1 MSASAIRMG
10 RAYVEIGADSRK
22 FFGALSKVNGAVKA
36 MGASIASA
44 GAKLGAAGLSAA
56 APFAASIRSGAA
68 YQDQLLGIKAS
79 TGATAEQLQAVDEAA
94 MKLSADMGIG
104 PAAIAASFQELLKA
118 GMPLQQVL
126 DGAGQSATEF
136 AKVGGLEMA
145 QAAVVMSDAM
155 NIFGVTAKTAVDTLS
170 AAADSSSTNIAEVVE
185 AFSNVG
191 AIAASANQSITTVS
205 AALAILGNN
214 AVKGGEAG
222 TALKS
227 MMLPI
232 VSGSDG
238 AAAALAKVGLTL
250 SDFRDASGTM
260 LPLGQAMDVVKNAI
274 GGLGKEAQDAA
285 LLDIFGSYGMKAAT
299 ILMKEGAA
307 GFQRMEQTM
316 GSASS
321 VGNKFGDIM
330 SGLSGS
336 GSKLMA
342 AIERLAIAVSN
353 ALAPSLTEAATSISD
368 VIERATEFVKAN
380 QGAVLVA
387 AKLAAGAAAIGG
399 AMIALGTAMMLGS
412 SAVALFLKPLGLI
425 SGVGLGAT
433 GAVLSLTRSVVMMA
447 ATGVASAATFAAS
460 MAGTALSGVVTFAR
474 SGITALASY
483 AARSAALL
491 ALSAVAPLEM
501 AASYVAS
508 TASVIAASVSQGAAA
523 TARAAATG
531 ITALAGMASTAV
543 ASVARSAQIIAA
555 SMAQAASAAASSLV
569 GMASTAVAS
578 VARSAQIIAASMAQ
592 AASAA
597 ASSLVGMAAS
607 AVSSAATAAAAM
619 VSSAATSS
627 AAWVAANAT
636 AVVSFVQVRAAAV
649 YAALQSAASFSWL
662 STSAIS
668 SAAASSAAW
677 VANMGRVAASAVAS
691 GAVSMAAFAKTAAAA
706 IAAGAVTTASL
717 LAPFLLVGAAIAAGV
732 AIVYTFRDSLF
743 SAFSGTVEMA
753 QATGNAVLAT
763 SASFAAPFLEWIG
776 GQKMVLDAVE
786 PWIAFVQNVITAA
799 GTNIAIG
806 WEHMWFG
813 MSQTVRTIGAVMM
826 GTIDNFVTPILN
838 LFDEIKLA
846 VSAVAYEI
854 DQATTLSEGTHAKQ
868 KLEREAYVAEVRGG
882 MDKRVKSS
890 GINARLEE
898 AGKEK
903 EIARNEMNA
912 RTGAMQDA
920 ADKTM
925 ADRLQGVEDRR
936 KEREAAAAETAKP
949 KELPSTLATP
959 ITPPPSLPPELAA
972 ASGGI
977 AAAVDL
983 KNESMGSFSALSAG
997 GQGIGS
1003 TAILNKQY
1011 EVQQKMLTALEAMGP
1026 FVA

>member
-1 MSASAIRMG
+1 MG

-170 AAADSSSTNIAEVVE
+170 AAADSSSTTISEVVD
-185 AFSNVG
+185 AFGNVG
-191 AIAASANQSITTVS
+191 AIAASANQSITTMS

-232 VSGSDG
+232 VSGADG
-238 AAAALAKVGLTL
+238 AAEALGKVGLKL
-250 SDFRDASGTM
+250 SDFRDASGLM
-260 LPLGQAMDVVKNAI
+260 LPIGQAMDIVRGAL
-274 GGLGKEAQDAA
+274 GGLNDEAQKAA
-285 LLDIFGSYGMKAAT
+285 LLDIFGSFGMKAAT
-299 ILMKEGAA
+299 ILMKEGEA
-307 GFQRMEQTM
+307 GFKKMEATM
-316 GSASS
+316 SGSSS
-321 VGNKFGDIM
+321 VGVKFGDIM
-330 SGLSGS
+330 SGLSGY

-353 ALAPSLTEAATSISD
+353 ALAPSLTEAATSIAD
-368 VIERATEFVKAN
+368 VIEQATGWVKAN
-380 QGAVLVA
+380 QGAVLIA

-399 AMIALGTAMMLGS
+399 AMIALGTAMMIGS
-412 SAVALFLKPLGLI
+412 TAVGLFLRPLGLV
-425 SGVGLGAT
+425 SSVGLGAT
-433 GAVLSLTRSVVMMA
+433 GAVLSLTRSVVTMA

-460 MAGTALSGVVTFAR
+460 MAGTALASIITFSSSGL
-474 SGITALASY
+474 SALAAY
-483 AARSAALL
+483 VARSAALL
-491 ALSAVAPLEM
+491 ALAAVAPLEM
-501 AASYVAS
+501 AASSSVA
-508 TASVIAASVSQGAAA
+508 
-523 TARAAATG
+523 
-531 ITALAGMASTAV
+531 ALAGMV
-543 ASVARSAQIIAA
+543 
-555 SMAQAASAAASSLV
+555 
-569 GMASTAVAS
+569 
-578 VARSAQIIAASMAQ
+578 
-592 AASAA
+592 
-597 ASSLVGMAAS
+597 AS

-619 VSSAATSS
+619 VSGAATSS
-627 AAWVAANAT
+627 AAWVAANAK

-691 GAVSMAAFAKTAAAA
+691 GAVSVAAFAKTAAAA

-786 PWIAFVQNVITAA
+786 PWIAFIQNVITAA

-826 GTIDNFVTPILN
+826 GMVDNFVTPILN

-868 KLEREAYVAEVRGG
+868 KQQREAYVAEVRGG
-882 MDKRVKSS
+882 MAKRVEGS
-890 GINARLEE
+890 GVNARLEE
-898 AGKEK
+898 AGKQREV
-903 EIARNEMNA
+903 ARGEMNA

-925 ADRLQGVEDRR
+925 GDRLQGVEDRR
-936 KEREAAAAETAKP
+936 KEREAAAAEAAKP
-949 KELPSTLATP
+949 KTLPTTLATP

-977 AAAVDL
+977 AAAVNL

-1003 TAILNKQY
+1003 TVTI
-1011 EVQQKMLTALEAMGP
+1011 QKDQLDMLKKINTTLETLGP

>member
-1 MSASAIRMG
+1 
-10 RAYVEIGADSRK
+10 
-22 FFGALSKVNGAVKA
+22 
-36 MGASIASA
+36 
-44 GAKLGAAGLSAA
+44 
-56 APFAASIRSGAA
+56 
-68 YQDQLLGIKAS
+68 
-79 TGATAEQLQAVDEAA
+79 
-94 MKLSADMGIG
+94 
-104 PAAIAASFQELLKA
+104 
-118 GMPLQQVL
+118 
-126 DGAGQSATEF
+126 
-136 AKVGGLEMA
+136 
-145 QAAVVMSDAM
+145 
-155 NIFGVTAKTAVDTLS
+155 
-170 AAADSSSTNIAEVVE
+170 
-185 AFSNVG
+185 
-191 AIAASANQSITTVS
+191 
-205 AALAILGNN
+205 
-214 AVKGGEAG
+214 
-222 TALKS
+222 
-227 MMLPI
+227 
-232 VSGSDG
+232 
-238 AAAALAKVGLTL
+238 
-250 SDFRDASGTM
+250 
-260 LPLGQAMDVVKNAI
+260 
-274 GGLGKEAQDAA
+274 
-285 LLDIFGSYGMKAAT
+285 
-299 ILMKEGAA
+299 
-307 GFQRMEQTM
+307 
-316 GSASS
+316 
-321 VGNKFGDIM
+321 
-330 SGLSGS
+330 
-336 GSKLMA
+336 
-342 AIERLAIAVSN
+342 
-353 ALAPSLTEAATSISD
+353 
-368 VIERATEFVKAN
+368 
-380 QGAVLVA
+380 
-387 AKLAAGAAAIGG
+387 
-399 AMIALGTAMMLGS
+399 
-412 SAVALFLKPLGLI
+412 
-425 SGVGLGAT
+425 
-433 GAVLSLTRSVVMMA
+433 
-447 ATGVASAATFAAS
+447 
-460 MAGTALSGVVTFAR
+460 
-474 SGITALASY
+474 
-483 AARSAALL
+483 
-491 ALSAVAPLEM
+491 
-501 AASYVAS
+501 
-508 TASVIAASVSQGAAA
+508 
-523 TARAAATG
+523 
-531 ITALAGMASTAV
+531 
-543 ASVARSAQIIAA
+543 
-555 SMAQAASAAASSLV
+555 
-569 GMASTAVAS
+569 
-578 VARSAQIIAASMAQ
+578 
-592 AASAA
+592 
-597 ASSLVGMAAS
+597 
-607 AVSSAATAAAAM
+607 
-619 VSSAATSS
+619 
-627 AAWVAANAT
+627 
-636 AVVSFVQVRAAAV
+636 
-649 YAALQSAASFSWL
+649 
-662 STSAIS
+662 
-668 SAAASSAAW
+668 
-677 VANMGRVAASAVAS
+677 
-691 GAVSMAAFAKTAAAA
+691 MAAFAKTAAAA

>member
-126 DGAGQSATEF
+126 NGAGQAATEF

-232 VSGSDG
+232 ISGSDG
-238 AAAALAKVGLTL
+238 AAEALAKVGLTL

-260 LPLGQAMDVVKNAI
+260 LPLGQAMDVVKQAI

-321 VGNKFGDIM
+321 VGVKFGDIM

-353 ALAPSLTEAATSISD
+353 ALAPSLTEAATSIAD
-368 VIERATEFVKAN
+368 VIEQATEFVKAN
-380 QGAVLVA
+380 QGAVLIA

-399 AMIALGTAMMLGS
+399 AMIALGTSMIIGS
-412 SAVALFLKPLGLI
+412 TAVGLFLKPLGLI

-460 MAGTALSGVVTFAR
+460 MAGTALASIVTFSS
-474 SGITALASY
+474 SGLAALSAY
-483 AARSAALL
+483 VARSAALL
-491 ALSAVAPLEM
+491 ALAAVAPLEL
-501 AASYVAS
+501 AASSSVA
-508 TASVIAASVSQGAAA
+508 
-523 TARAAATG
+523 
-531 ITALAGMASTAV
+531 ALAGMV
-543 ASVARSAQIIAA
+543 
-555 SMAQAASAAASSLV
+555 
-569 GMASTAVAS
+569 
-578 VARSAQIIAASMAQ
+578 
-592 AASAA
+592 
-597 ASSLVGMAAS
+597 AS

-619 VSSAATSS
+619 VSGAATSS

-732 AIVYTFRDSLF
+732 AIVYAFRDSIF

-786 PWIAFVQNVITAA
+786 PWIAFIQNVITAA

-806 WEHMWFG
+806 WEYMWFG
-813 MSQTVRTIGAVMM
+813 MSQTVKTIGAVMM

-854 DQATTLSEGTHAKQ
+854 DQATTLSDTTHAKQ
-868 KLEREAYVAEVRGG
+868 KQEREAYVEKVRGG
-882 MDKRVKSS
+882 MEERTAKS

-898 AGKEK
+898 AGKQREV
-903 EIARNEMNA
+903 ARGEMNA

-925 ADRLQGVEDRR
+925 GDRLKGVEDRR
-936 KEREAAAAETAKP
+936 KEREAAAAEAAKP

-1011 EVQQKMLTALEAMGP
+1011 EVQQKMLTALENMGP

>member
-10 RAYVEIGADSRK
+10 KAYVEIGADSRK

-44 GAKLGAAGLSAA
+44 GAKLGAAGLSAV

-79 TGATAEQLQAVDEAA
+79 TGATAEQLQAVDETA
-94 MKLSADMGIG
+94 MKLSKDMGIG

-118 GMPLQQVL
+118 GMPLEQVL
-126 DGAGQSATEF
+126 NGAGRAATEF
-136 AKVGGLEMA
+136 AKVGGLDMA

-155 NIFGVTAKTAVDTLS
+155 NIFGVSAKTAVDTLS
-170 AAADSSSTNIAEVVE
+170 AAADSSSTTIAEVVD

-191 AIAASANQSITTVS
+191 AIAASSNQSITTMS

-232 VSGSDG
+232 VSGADG
-238 AAAALAKVGLTL
+238 AADALAKVGLKL
-250 SDFRDASGTM
+250 SDFRDASGLM
-260 LPLGQAMDVVKNAI
+260 LPIGQAMDVVRGAL
-274 GGLGKEAQDAA
+274 GGLNDEAQKAA
-285 LLDIFGSYGMKAAT
+285 LLDIFGSFGMKAAT
-299 ILMKEGAA
+299 ILMKEGEA
-307 GFQRMEQTM
+307 GFKAMEATM
-316 GSASS
+316 AGASS
-321 VGNKFGDIM
+321 VGTKFGDIM

-342 AIERLAIAVSN
+342 SIERLAIAISN
-353 ALAPSLTEAATSISD
+353 ALAPSLTQAATSIAD
-368 VIERATEFVKAN
+368 VIEQATEFVKAN
-380 QGAVLVA
+380 QGAVLIA

-399 AMIALGTAMMLGS
+399 AMIALGTSMMLGS
-412 SAVALFLKPLGLI
+412 TAVGLFLKPLGLI

-447 ATGVASAATFAAS
+447 ATGAASAASFAAS
-460 MAGTALSGVVTFAR
+460 MAGTALASILTFSSSGL
-474 SGITALASY
+474 SALAAYVS
-483 AARSAALL
+483 RSAALL
-491 ALSAVAPLEM
+491 ALAAVAPLEM
-501 AASYVAS
+501 AAAS
-508 TASVIAASVSQGAAA
+508 SVS
-523 TARAAATG
+523 
-531 ITALAGMASTAV
+531 ALAGMV
-543 ASVARSAQIIAA
+543 
-555 SMAQAASAAASSLV
+555 
-569 GMASTAVAS
+569 
-578 VARSAQIIAASMAQ
+578 
-592 AASAA
+592 
-597 ASSLVGMAAS
+597 AS
-607 AVSSAATAAAAM
+607 AVTSAATAAAAM
-619 VSSAATSS
+619 VTGAATSS

-662 STSAIS
+662 SASSIS

-786 PWIAFVQNVITAA
+786 PWIAFIQNVITAA

-813 MSQTVRTIGAVMM
+813 MSQTVKTIGAVMM

-868 KLEREAYVAEVRGG
+868 KAEREAYVAEVRGG
-882 MDKRVKSS
+882 MAKRVENS

-898 AGKEK
+898 AGKQK
-903 EIARNEMNA
+903 EIARGEMNA

-925 ADRLQGVEDRR
+925 GDRLQGVEDRR
-936 KEREAAAAETAKP
+936 KEREKAAAEAAKP
-949 KELPSTLATP
+949 KADSIPLVTP
-959 ITPPPSLPPELAA
+959 ITPPPPLPPALAA

-983 KNESMGSFSALSAG
+983 KNESIGSFSALNAG

>member
-1 MSASAIRMG
+1 MSATAIRMG

-44 GAKLGAAGLSAA
+44 GAKLGAAGLSAT

-79 TGATAEQLQAVDEAA
+79 TGATAEQLQAVDETA
-94 MKLSADMGIG
+94 MKLSKDMGIG

-118 GMPLQQVL
+118 GMPLEQVL
-126 DGAGQSATEF
+126 NGAGRAATEF
-136 AKVGGLEMA
+136 AKVGQLDMA

-155 NIFGVTAKTAVDTLS
+155 NIFGVSAKTAVDTLS

-191 AIAASANQSITTVS
+191 AIAASANQSITTMS

-232 VSGSDG
+232 MSGADG
-238 AAAALAKVGLTL
+238 AAKALEKVGLKL
-250 SDFRDASGTM
+250 SDFRDTSTGAM
-260 LPLGQAMDVVKNAI
+260 LPLGQSMDIVKQAI

-299 ILMKEGAA
+299 ILMKEGEA
-307 GFQRMEQTM
+307 GFKAMEATM
-316 GSASS
+316 AGASS
-321 VGNKFGDIM
+321 VGTKFGDIM

-342 AIERLAIAVSN
+342 SIERLAIAISN
-353 ALAPSLTEAATSISD
+353 ALAPSLTQAATSIAD
-368 VIERATEFVKAN
+368 VIEQATEFVKAN
-380 QGAVLVA
+380 QGAVLIA
-387 AKLAAGAAAIGG
+387 AKFAAGAAAIGG
-399 AMIALGTAMMLGS
+399 AMIALGTSMVIAS
-412 SAVALFLKPLGLI
+412 SAVGLFLKPLGLI

-433 GAVLSLTRSVVMMA
+433 GAVLSITRSVVMMA
-447 ATGVASAATFAAS
+447 ATGAASAASFAAS
-460 MAGTALSGVVTFAR
+460 MAGTALASIITFSSSGL
-474 SGITALASY
+474 SALAAYVS
-483 AARSAALL
+483 RQAALL
-491 ALSAVAPLEM
+491 ALAAVAPLEM
-501 AASYVAS
+501 AAAS
-508 TASVIAASVSQGAAA
+508 SVS
-523 TARAAATG
+523 
-531 ITALAGMASTAV
+531 ALAGMV
-543 ASVARSAQIIAA
+543 
-555 SMAQAASAAASSLV
+555 
-569 GMASTAVAS
+569 
-578 VARSAQIIAASMAQ
+578 
-592 AASAA
+592 
-597 ASSLVGMAAS
+597 AS
-607 AVSSAATAAAAM
+607 AVASAATAAAAM
-619 VSSAATSS
+619 VTGAATSS
-627 AAWVAANAT
+627 AAWVTASAT

-677 VANMGRVAASAVAS
+677 LANMGRVAASAVAT
-691 GAVSMAAFAKTAAAA
+691 GAVSMAAFAKTAASA

-717 LAPFLLVGAAIAAGV
+717 LAPFLLVGAAIAAAA

-753 QATGNAVLAT
+753 QQTGNAVLAT

-776 GQKMVLDAVE
+776 GQKRVMDAVE
-786 PWIAFVQNVITAA
+786 PWIAYIQNVITAA

-806 WEHMWFG
+806 WEHLWFG

-826 GTIDNFVTPILN
+826 GMVDNFVTPILN

-854 DQATTLSEGTHAKQ
+854 DQATTLSETTHAKQ
-868 KLEREAYVAEVRGG
+868 AKDREEYVAKVRGG
-882 MDKRVKSS
+882 MEERTAKS

-898 AGKEK
+898 AGKQK
-903 EIARNEMNA
+903 EVARKEMND

-925 ADRLQGVEDRR
+925 GDRLQGVEDRR
-936 KEREAAAAETAKP
+936 KEREKAAAEAAKP
-949 KELPSTLATP
+949 NEAPTTLATP
-959 ITPPPSLPPELAA
+959 ITPPPSLPPALAA

-983 KNESMGSFSALSAG
+983 KNESIGSFSALSAG

>member
-1 MSASAIRMG
+1 MEATM
-10 RAYVEIGADSRK
+10 
-22 FFGALSKVNGAVKA
+22 
-36 MGASIASA
+36 A
-44 GAKLGAAGLSAA
+44 G
-56 APFAASIRSGAA
+56 
-68 YQDQLLGIKAS
+68 
-79 TGATAEQLQAVDEAA
+79 
-94 MKLSADMGIG
+94 
-104 PAAIAASFQELLKA
+104 
-118 GMPLQQVL
+118 
-126 DGAGQSATEF
+126 
-136 AKVGGLEMA
+136 
-145 QAAVVMSDAM
+145 
-155 NIFGVTAKTAVDTLS
+155 
-170 AAADSSSTNIAEVVE
+170 
-185 AFSNVG
+185 
-191 AIAASANQSITTVS
+191 
-205 AALAILGNN
+205 
-214 AVKGGEAG
+214 
-222 TALKS
+222 
-227 MMLPI
+227 
-232 VSGSDG
+232 
-238 AAAALAKVGLTL
+238 
-250 SDFRDASGTM
+250 
-260 LPLGQAMDVVKNAI
+260 
-274 GGLGKEAQDAA
+274 
-285 LLDIFGSYGMKAAT
+285 
-299 ILMKEGAA
+299 
-307 GFQRMEQTM
+307 
-316 GSASS
+316 ASS
-321 VGNKFGDIM
+321 VGVKFGDIM

-353 ALAPSLTEAATSISD
+353 ALAPSLTQAATSIAD
-368 VIERATEFVKAN
+368 VIEQATEFVKAN
-380 QGAVLVA
+380 QGAVLIA
-387 AKLAAGAAAIGG
+387 AKLAAGAVAIGG

-412 SAVALFLKPLGLI
+412 TAVGLFLRPLSLI
-425 SGVGLGAT
+425 SSVGLGAT

-460 MAGTALSGVVTFAR
+460 MAGTALASIITFSSSGLA
-474 SGITALASY
+474 ALSAY
-483 AARSAALL
+483 VARSAALL
-491 ALSAVAPLEM
+491 ALAAVAPLEL
-501 AASYVAS
+501 AASSSVA
-508 TASVIAASVSQGAAA
+508 
-523 TARAAATG
+523 
-531 ITALAGMASTAV
+531 ALAGMV
-543 ASVARSAQIIAA
+543 
-555 SMAQAASAAASSLV
+555 
-569 GMASTAVAS
+569 
-578 VARSAQIIAASMAQ
+578 
-592 AASAA
+592 
-597 ASSLVGMAAS
+597 AS

-619 VSSAATSS
+619 VTGAATSS

-636 AVVSFVQVRAAAV
+636 AAVAFVQVRAAAV

-786 PWIAFVQNVITAA
+786 PWIAFIQNVITAA

-826 GTIDNFVTPILN
+826 GMIDNFVTPILN

-868 KLEREAYVAEVRGG
+868 KQEREAYVAEVRGG
-882 MDKRVKSS
+882 MAKRVEGS
-890 GINARLEE
+890 GINVRLEE
-898 AGKEK
+898 AGKQK
-903 EIARNEMNA
+903 EIARGEMNA

-925 ADRLQGVEDRR
+925 GDRLQGVEDRR
-936 KEREAAAAETAKP
+936 KERESAAAEAAKP
-949 KELPSTLATP
+949 KEPPTTLATP
-959 ITPPPSLPPELAA
+959 ITPPPPLPDELAA